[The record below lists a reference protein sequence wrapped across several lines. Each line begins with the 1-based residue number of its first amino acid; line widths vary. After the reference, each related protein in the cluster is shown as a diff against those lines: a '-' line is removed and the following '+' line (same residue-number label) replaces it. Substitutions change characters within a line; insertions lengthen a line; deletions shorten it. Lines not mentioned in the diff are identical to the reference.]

1 MGYFCCGNNHDLYNQ
16 LDEEVFTEEEKK
28 EYALM
33 VFLGIISIS
42 NPSQTYNFRV
52 VSIFERALIEGFGA
66 TLQDLTFG
74 SAEYQL
80 YKSYRDN
87 LLTFT
92 EAKQVQQLR
101 EMSRLLGLER
111 EAFIDE
117 GLDVFNRFN
126 GSYLRAE
133 YETTINTA
141 RAGKQWAK
149 FEQQKSTKPMLTYKT
164 QEDSRVRIEHRVL
177 NNITR
182 PINDPFWD
190 LYYPP
195 NGWNCRCFVVNSST
209 AVPSTNIPID
219 EINKEIPDL
228 FKFNPGKTGY
238 VFSPSHPYYKGTLE
252 RIGQF
257 V

>member
-1 MGYFCCGNNHDLYNQ
+1 MGYFCCGNSHDLYNQ
-16 LDEEVFTEEEKK
+16 LEEEVFTEEEKK

-111 EAFIDE
+111 EAFI
-117 GLDVFNRFN
+117 G
-126 GSYLRAE
+126 G
-133 YETTINTA
+133 
-141 RAGKQWAK
+141 G
-149 FEQQKSTKPMLTYKT
+149 
-164 QEDSRVRIEHRVL
+164 
-177 NNITR
+177 
-182 PINDPFWD
+182 
-190 LYYPP
+190 
-195 NGWNCRCFVVNSST
+195 
-209 AVPSTNIPID
+209 
-219 EINKEIPDL
+219 
-228 FKFNPGKTGY
+228 
-238 VFSPSHPYYKGTLE
+238 
-252 RIGQF
+252 
-257 V
+257 